1 MHFCKPL
8 PYYYNSKLN
17 LMQNLQEGS
26 LLQHGKYRIERVLG
40 QGGFGITYLAENTM
54 LEGMVAIKEFFFD
67 GYCERDEQ
75 TSEVTVPTSGMRDFV
90 ERFKLKFVKEA
101 RTIFRLSH
109 PNIVRIL
116 DIFEE
121 NGTAYYVME
130 HIDGQSLDDLVKHRG
145 ALPEEEALGYIRQA
159 AAALNYIHGE
169 RINHLDV
176 KPNNLM
182 LRAKD
187 SRILL
192 IDFGVAK
199 QYDSVT
205 YKGTTTTPVG
215 ISHGYSPTEQYR
227 KNGVQTFSPSSDV
240 YALAATLFKLLT
252 GTTPPES
259 LEVQEDGLP
268 VDELRVHGV
277 SPTVISAIILAMKSR
292 TERTQS
298 ISEFAAQLEGRA
310 PSFIVEELTTEI
322 PNAPNAE
329 PTVVVNPDGDR
340 KAREE
345 AERRAREEAERKA
358 HEEAERRARK
368 EADRKAREE
377 AERRAREEADRK
389 AREEADRKAREE
401 ADRKAREEA
410 ERNAQNAHNAA
421 PSKKPSVASA
431 NNNLWKWIGIG
442 CVGIALIVA
451 GIVANS
457 NRASESTEPSGP
469 TYPTETIRATYTA
482 NVLTVGDVTYT
493 MVPVEG
499 GTFTMGATSEQGSDA
514 DNAEKPTHEVTLSS
528 FSIGKTE
535 VTQALWEAV
544 MGSNPSEFK
553 GANKPV
559 ENVSWKDCQTFI
571 AKLDSLTGLPFRLPT
586 EAEWEY
592 AARGGQKSQGYKY
605 SGSNDVGEVAWYDG
619 NSNSSTHDVAQKRPN
634 ELGLCDMSGNVWEW
648 CSDWYGN
655 YSSSNQT
662 NPQGPNSGQR
672 RVLRGGGWYGFAR
685 CCRSSFRGY
694 DVPDRRCI
702 NHGLRL
708 VLSE

>member
-1 MHFCKPL
+1 MQHLL
-8 PYYYNSKLN
+8 P
-17 LMQNLQEGS
+17 GT
-26 LLQHGKYRIERVLG
+26 LLQHGKYSIERVLG

-54 LEGMVAIKEFFFD
+54 LEGKVAIKEFFFKE
-67 GYCERDEQ
+67 YCERGET
-75 TSEVTVPTSGMRDFV
+75 TSSVTVPTSANREIV
-90 ERFKLKFVKEA
+90 ERFKQKFIKEA

-116 DIFEE
+116 DVFEE
-121 NGTAYYVME
+121 NDTAYYVME
-130 HIDGQSLDDLVKHRG
+130 HIDGESLGDLVKRRG
-145 ALPEEEALGYIRQA
+145 ALPEQEALGYIRQA
-159 AAALNYIHGE
+159 ADALSYIHGE
-169 RINHLDV
+169 RMNHLDV
-176 KPNNLM
+176 KPNNIM

-187 SRILL
+187 GRILL

-215 ISHGYSPTEQYR
+215 ISHGYSPSEQYR
-227 KNGVQTFSPSSDV
+227 ENGVQTFSPSSDV

-259 LEVQEDGLP
+259 LEVQEDGLS

-310 PSFIVEELTTEI
+310 PSFILEELTTEV

-329 PTVVVNPDGDR
+329 TTVVVNPDADRKAREGADRKAHKESERRAREETDRKAREETDR

-345 AERRAREEAERKA
+345 AERRAREEAER
-358 HEEAERRARK
+358 RARV
-368 EADRKAREE
+368 
-377 AERRAREEADRK
+377 
-389 AREEADRKAREE
+389 
-401 ADRKAREEA
+401 EA

-451 GIVANS
+451 GIIVNS
-457 NRASESTEPSGP
+457 
-469 TYPTETIRATYTA
+469 PTESIRATYTA

-499 GTFTMGATSEQGSDA
+499 GTFTMGATNEQDSDA
-514 DNAEKPTHEVTLSS
+514 YDDEKPTHEVTLSS

-535 VTQALWEAV
+535 VTQALWESV
-544 MGSNPSEFK
+544 MDSNPSKLK

-559 ENVSWKDCQTFI
+559 EYVSWYDCQKFI
-571 AKLDSLTGLPFRLPT
+571 DKLNYITGKQFRLPT

-592 AARGGQKSQGYKY
+592 AARGGQKSQAYLY
-605 SGSNDVGEVAWYDG
+605 SGSNSLDDVAWYSDY
-619 NSNSSTHDVAQKRPN
+619 SNSSTHDVAQKHPN
-634 ELGLCDMSGNVWEW
+634 ELGLYDMSGNVWEW
-648 CSDWYGN
+648 CSDWYAN
-655 YSSSNQT
+655 YSSSAQT
-662 NPQGPNSGQR
+662 NPQGPYSGWD
-672 RVLRGGGWYGFAR
+672 RVIRGGSWGHMAR
-685 CCRSSFRGY
+685 SCRSTGRGIGKL
-694 DVPDRRCI
+694 DDRGI
-702 NHGLRL
+702 FLGLRL